1 MNLSVSEFITNIWKC
16 LIVYLIIRIIYFI
29 ICSSM
34 YIHDDENKWN
44 IVLFL
49 SPISII
55 DFIGFVIFVL
65 VEFCKL
71 LKTHY
76 NKEEK
81 EIKNES

>member
-1 MNLSVSEFITNIWKC
+1 
-16 LIVYLIIRIIYFI
+16 
-29 ICSSM
+29 M